1 MELSGHMT
9 LTDIEKKTLSH
20 KLYTAL
26 VLPLKGDDIDE
37 QGLRQ
42 LVRYFAEHR
51 FSQVGGLIANPEAG
65 EVAYLSRAEKRR
77 VLKIVMEEAKG
88 RLPVLAGTFG
98 WTSKDA
104 VEAAQDA
111 KEHGVDGIF
120 VIPPAGS
127 MDVSVAWDAAKYPEV
142 WIDQILLQQEAVDLP
157 MFAHPISNSTPQW
170 GLGLPLEATLAVCRA
185 VPNMIGW
192 KMTYSPQGAR
202 LIARALREHFPN
214 VAVMPSSAHLFHDY
228 LASGWQ
234 FDGAISGSFNYA
246 MEPMLE
252 HIEAFE
258 RLDLRE
264 ARKIWNGGLAR
275 LHEYVYAEPGRLHV
289 RYKIATW
296 LRGLIDSPL
305 MRAPMPRPRAEEIA
319 TLARLMAAAGLEVLR
334 SPSEQVI

>member
-1 MELSGHMT
+1 MGCFMK
-9 LTDIEKKTLSH
+9 LTENEQKTLSH

-26 VLPLKGDDIDE
+26 VLPLKNDEIDE
-37 QGLRQ
+37 PGLRK

-51 FSQVGGLIANPEAG
+51 FAQVGGLIANPEAG
-65 EVAYLSRAEKRR
+65 EVAYLSRAEKCR
-77 VLKIVMEEAKG
+77 VLKIVVEEAAG

-98 WTSKDA
+98 WTTQDA

-111 KEHGVDGIF
+111 KAHGVDGIF

-142 WIDQILLQQEAVDLP
+142 WIDQLLLQQEAVDLP
-157 MFAHPISNSTPQW
+157 MFAHPISNTTPQW

-202 LIARALREHFPN
+202 LIGRALREHFPN

-234 FDGAISGSFNYA
+234 FDGSISGSFNYA
-246 MEPMLE
+246 MEPMLA
-252 HIEAFE
+252 HIEAFD
-258 RLDLRE
+258 RLDLLE
-264 ARKIWNGGLAR
+264 ARKIWNGGMAR

-305 MRAPMPRPRAEEIA
+305 MRAPMPRPRSEEIV
-319 TLARLMAAAGLEVLR
+319 TLSRLMTAAGLEVVR

>member
-1 MELSGHMT
+1 MN
-9 LTDIEKKTLSH
+9 LTDIEQKKLSH
-20 KLYTAL
+20 RLYTAL
-26 VLPLKGDDIDE
+26 VLPLKDDEIDE
-37 QGLRQ
+37 SGLRN
-42 LVRYFAEHR
+42 LVRYFVEHR

-65 EVAYLSRAEKRR
+65 EVSYLSRKEKRR
-77 VLKIVMEEAKG
+77 VLEIVMEEAGG

-98 WTSKDA
+98 WTTKDA
-104 VEAAQDA
+104 VEAAKDA

-127 MDVSVAWDAAKYPEV
+127 MDVSVAWDAARYPEV
-142 WIDQILLQQEAVDLP
+142 WLDQILLQQEAVDLP

-170 GLGLPLEATLAVCRA
+170 GLGLPLEATLAICRA
-185 VPNMIGW
+185 APNMIGW

-202 LIARALREHFPN
+202 LIGRALREHLPN

-252 HIEAFE
+252 HIEAFN
-258 RLDLRE
+258 RLDLQA
-264 ARKIWNGGLAR
+264 ARKIWNGGMAQ

-289 RYKIATW
+289 RYKVATW
-296 LRGLIDSPL
+296 LRGLIDSPA
-305 MRAPMPRPRAEEIA
+305 MRAPMPRARIEEIQ
-319 TLARLMAAAGLEVLR
+319 TLSRLMTAAGLEVMR
-334 SPSEQVI
+334 SQSEQNI

>member
-1 MELSGHMT
+1 MK
-9 LTDIEKKTLSH
+9 LTHTEQKTLSH

-26 VLPLKGDDIDE
+26 VLPLKDDEIDE

-42 LVRYFAEHR
+42 LVRYYAEHR
-51 FSQVGGLIANPEAG
+51 FSRVGGLIANPEAG

-77 VLKIVMEEAKG
+77 VLKIVMEEAGG
-88 RLPVLAGTFG
+88 RMPVLAGTFG
-98 WTSKDA
+98 WTTKDA

-111 KEHGVDGIF
+111 KEFGVDGLF

-142 WIDQILLQQEAVDLP
+142 WIDQILLQKAAADLP

-202 LIARALREHFPN
+202 LIARALREHCPN

-252 HIEAFE
+252 HIEAFD
-258 RLDLRE
+258 RLDLE
-264 ARKIWNGGLAR
+264 GARKIWNGGMAR

-305 MRAPMPRPRAEEIA
+305 MRAPMPRPRAEEI
-319 TLARLMAAAGLEVLR
+319 LVISKLMTAAGLNVTR
-334 SPSEQVI
+334 SQSEQVF

>member
-1 MELSGHMT
+1 MKLN
-9 LTDIEKKTLSH
+9 DIEQKRLSH

-26 VLPLKGDDIDE
+26 VLPLKDDEIDE
-37 QGLRQ
+37 QGLRK
-42 LVRYFAEHR
+42 LVRYFVNHR

-65 EVAYLSRAEKRR
+65 EVAYLSRYEKQRI
-77 VLKIVMEEAKG
+77 LKIVMEEAGG

-98 WTSKDA
+98 WTTKDV
-104 VEAAQDA
+104 VEAALDA

-142 WIDQILLQQEAVDLP
+142 WIDQILLQQKAVDLP

-202 LIARALREHFPN
+202 LVGRALREHFPN

-252 HIEAFE
+252 HIEAFN
-258 RLDLRE
+258 RLDLQE
-264 ARKIWNGGLAR
+264 ARKIWNGGMAR

-296 LRGLIDSPL
+296 LRGLIESPL
-305 MRAPMPRPRAEEIA
+305 MRAPMPRPRSEEI
-319 TLARLMAAAGLEVLR
+319 LIISKLMTASGLNVVR
-334 SPSEQVI
+334 SHSDHVF

>member
-1 MELSGHMT
+1 MK
-9 LTDIEKKTLSH
+9 LTDIEQKNLSH

-26 VLPLKGDDIDE
+26 VLPLKDDEIDE
-37 QGLRQ
+37 PGLRQ
-42 LVRYFAEHR
+42 LVRYFVNHR
-51 FSQVGGLIANPEAG
+51 FAQVGGLIANPEAG
-65 EVAYLSRAEKRR
+65 EVAYLSREEKRR
-77 VLKIVMEEAKG
+77 VLKIVMEEAGG
-88 RLPVLAGTFG
+88 RLPVLAGIFG
-98 WTSKDA
+98 WTTKEA
-104 VEAAQDA
+104 VESAHDA
-111 KEHGVDGIF
+111 KEFGVDGLF

-142 WIDQILLQQEAVDLP
+142 WIDQLLLQQAAADLP
-157 MFAHPISNSTPQW
+157 MFAHPISNATPQW

-202 LIARALREHFPN
+202 VLGRSLREHFPN
-214 VAVMPSSAHLFHDY
+214 VAVMPSSAHLFNDY

-252 HIEAFE
+252 HIEAFN
-258 RLDLRE
+258 RLDLQE
-264 ARKIWNGGLAR
+264 ARKIWNGGMAQ
-275 LHEYVYAEPGRLHV
+275 LHEYVYSEPGRLHV

-305 MRAPMPRPRAEEIA
+305 MRAPMPRPRHEEI
-319 TLARLMAAAGLEVLR
+319 LKISKLMTASGLKVVR
-334 SPSEQVI
+334 SQSEQVI

>member
-1 MELSGHMT
+1 MK
-9 LTDIEKKTLSH
+9 LTDIEQKALSH

-26 VLPLKGDDIDE
+26 VLPLKDDEIDE
-37 QGLRQ
+37 PGLRQ
-42 LVRYFAEHR
+42 LVRYFVNHR
-51 FSQVGGLIANPEAG
+51 FAEVGGLIANPEAG
-65 EVAYLSRAEKRR
+65 EVAYLSREEKRR
-77 VLKIVMEEAKG
+77 VLKIVMEEAGG
-88 RLPVLAGTFG
+88 RMPVLAGIFG
-98 WTSKDA
+98 WTTKEA
-104 VEAAQDA
+104 VESAQDA
-111 KEHGVDGIF
+111 KAHGVDGLF

-142 WIDQILLQQEAVDLP
+142 WIDQLLLQQAATDLP

-202 LIARALREHFPN
+202 LLGRSLREHFPN

-252 HIEAFE
+252 HIEAFN
-258 RLDLRE
+258 RLDLQA
-264 ARKIWNGGLAR
+264 ARKIWNGGMAQ

-305 MRAPMPRPRAEEIA
+305 MRAPMPRPRSEEI
-319 TLARLMAAAGLEVLR
+319 LKISKLMTASGLKVVR
-334 SPSEQVI
+334 SQSEQVI